1 MAAAEILKLLLA
13 ISFVDHVAAADSGD
27 DFSNNLFSDLAPILT
42 LFGERVA
49 MQFMSQSMGWADNI
63 IFAMAPLGIITAIVG
78 AIRVGGPSW
87 LKAIIGR
94 ARENLATAEMDL
106 MSSTSK
112 EVCELWNRQEVVR
125 CMGSAPV
132 IEFICLLPRTG
143 VAEAE
148 VKVTDLETAK
158 EKYLSEIG
166 CQTLT
171 IPSDLNIRE
180 DFCRW
185 RDSRNLRKDAEKDP
199 TDSSPP
205 IVIIRNKSDAAP
217 NISLNSHNQVWRG
230 ELRAAA
236 VFGVFLQLGVL
247 VYSGFTTYYPT
258 LKLLKEERPIAK
270 YAFPCTAVGTLVL
283 VVGMLVCAHVVES
296 STKEERYQAGEG
308 RKARLVWLQQEKT
321 VNDQDF
327 DSFAIFTKDDRT
339 VITTS
344 RRLGNKHATVLA
356 FKAGLGTLISLCGFI
371 VQFTGLR
378 GMHWSASI
386 AQLGAVLVMTGVRA
400 WVRRGL
406 AKPPTCQPLHSEFEL
421 DWFAMTF
428 GDLENAPWLHSSKVD
443 GERHSRPWTNGGW
456 DWRIGTVG
464 DPATSFEPLHPIES
478 EPTDPKNLSKV
489 HRVMMIRR
497 DLGELADWHGS
508 ASQKAI
514 ALARAIEITMDALI
528 EGPTRKF
535 TWTLPAC
542 GGDSIHF
549 RLERQ
554 QNGKWKAYSD
564 EIEAALSLRL
574 LGSYTADLHQDLWW
588 WMPRDTARIM
598 KVEEDRDGKPGEKS
612 GDKPEV
618 TLEVENHRIVGCGS
632 SPIDASRE
640 LDKRTRYR
648 SCELAKPSFES
659 AQEDIGEER
668 ATKAVLAT
676 ESHGPL
682 KLLYAQDMFSAFMWA
697 AAKTLKKPLKGSADI
712 RPDDTSGDNAWQSF
726 TLRNNQLSQMAQDI
740 QSTGLGSL
748 EDIYLSMIPPLSKEH
763 KLPQPDAIIQLARQ
777 QAQRHEQ
784 LKHWKEAGDAY
795 LWLFRT
801 ARRFPEES
809 SIATKATAVLME
821 FLRQLAL
828 TIELREAQYGGII
841 LWQLKGLKSVLEKEL
856 KSVGRG
862 ILSSFMGL
870 YEEQGDGWK
879 CVSVQEARTGWVEDT
894 TYTSYPESFKRKRL
908 HLLHQDNTHRRPPPG
923 KRNTTG
929 RPASRSTA
937 APLLCTTQV
946 AR

>member
-1 MAAAEILKLLLA
+1 
-13 ISFVDHVAAADSGD
+13 
-27 DFSNNLFSDLAPILT
+27 
-42 LFGERVA
+42 

-112 EVCELWNRQEVVR
+112 EVCELWNRQEV
-125 CMGSAPV
+125 
-132 IEFICLLPRTG
+132 
-143 VAEAE
+143 
-148 VKVTDLETAK
+148 
-158 EKYLSEIG
+158 
-166 CQTLT
+166 TLT

-564 EIEAALSLRL
+564 EIEAALSLWL
-574 LGSYTADLHQDLWW
+574 YS
-588 WMPRDTARIM
+588 
-598 KVEEDRDGKPGEKS
+598 VNE
-612 GDKPEV
+612 
-618 TLEVENHRIVGCGS
+618 
-632 SPIDASRE
+632 
-640 LDKRTRYR
+640 
-648 SCELAKPSFES
+648 
-659 AQEDIGEER
+659 QEQGQR
-668 ATKAVLAT
+668 R
-676 ESHGPL
+676 
-682 KLLYAQDMFSAFMWA
+682 
-697 AAKTLKKPLKGSADI
+697 KG
-712 RPDDTSGDNAWQSF
+712 QK
-726 TLRNNQLSQMAQDI
+726 
-740 QSTGLGSL
+740 
-748 EDIYLSMIPPLSKEH
+748 SKEATRVPR
-763 KLPQPDAIIQLARQ
+763 KDDA
-777 QAQRHEQ
+777 
-784 LKHWKEAGDAY
+784 
-795 LWLFRT
+795 WLR
-801 ARRFPEES
+801 A
-809 SIATKATAVLME
+809 K
-821 FLRQLAL
+821 
-828 TIELREAQYGGII
+828 
-841 LWQLKGLKSVLEKEL
+841 
-856 KSVGRG
+856 
-862 ILSSFMGL
+862 
-870 YEEQGDGWK
+870 
-879 CVSVQEARTGWVEDT
+879 
-894 TYTSYPESFKRKRL
+894 
-908 HLLHQDNTHRRPPPG
+908 
-923 KRNTTG
+923 
-929 RPASRSTA
+929 
-937 APLLCTTQV
+937 
-946 AR
+946 